1 MQVLNS
7 PCFEQGCDQESNE
20 RFDDR
25 SVKEHQMNALDRK
38 VPLLSAQ
45 GQIRGALLT
54 YGVMSCCRARTC

>member
-45 GQIRGALLT
+45 VNRPRLYGQHKKEACKG
-54 YGVMSCCRARTC
+54 